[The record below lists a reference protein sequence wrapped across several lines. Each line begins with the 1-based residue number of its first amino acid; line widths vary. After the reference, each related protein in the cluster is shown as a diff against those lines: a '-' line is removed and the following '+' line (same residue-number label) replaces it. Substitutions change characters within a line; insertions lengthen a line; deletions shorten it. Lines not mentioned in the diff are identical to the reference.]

1 MSWLSN
7 FFDKASKIG
16 DVANKI
22 GDQFVGYEEPAPAQI
37 TYNYRSNFSNADDI
51 KSTYGL
57 NVTVNGQTFDF
68 IPDSILSKGAV
79 FEDRGG
85 VQRQYYFPDL
95 LKAETQK
102 QIQDNGIR
110 FDLSSNPDTKG
121 ILTSM
126 GATTSGILLPPN
138 TVNLGTPRMYDITSV
153 RGPIQGMGTTS
164 EGPSYIMPA
173 NGAYGRYIAQDGKIT
188 TLTQTGGSSLL
199 GDIFGG
205 WVDNLTGALG
215 IQDLATSV
223 NDFFQTDVGKALKL
237 ASLASNISNIVSE
250 APAQVAP
257 ELTGYD
263 AAMAD
268 LAANAHAFAPEAA
281 AIVAPA
287 VVPELTGVDAA
298 LADLAAS
305 APAIAPEIIA
315 TPVAAELTGVDAALA
330 DLANA
335 TPAFT
340 GTELAAPITAETIT
354 QQIAPEV
361 NLGTATAGDIAMA
374 VDPVAANIA
383 TGMSAE
389 AAAALAAE
397 QAAADL
403 ASQEAARIAAE
414 NAAMDAALQ
423 DLANSAS
430 PVFASSAAAAGL
442 TFKQGLDA
450 VRAGLLI
457 NAITGDPLGLNDVVG
472 SGGNTFANQGF
483 AQVPVPEDWKSPT
496 YTYSPVQNVT
506 FEDLFPA
513 VSLQGTQW
521 QNMPQAQ
528 TFNEMFASGR
538 QTPMGSPVDINQI
551 VGSIL
556 GQSATS

>member
-1 MSWLSN
+1 MTAEQFAAEQAATAEAARIAAEN
-7 FFDKASKIG
+7 A
-16 DVANKI
+16 AY
-22 GDQFVGYEEPAPAQI
+22 DQA
-37 TYNYRSNFSNADDI
+37 
-51 KSTYGL
+51 
-57 NVTVNGQTFDF
+57 
-68 IPDSILSKGAV
+68 
-79 FEDRGG
+79 
-85 VQRQYYFPDL
+85 
-95 LKAETQK
+95 
-102 QIQDNGIR
+102 
-110 FDLSSNPDTKG
+110 
-121 ILTSM
+121 M
-126 GATTSGILLPPN
+126 
-138 TVNLGTPRMYDITSV
+138 
-153 RGPIQGMGTTS
+153 
-164 EGPSYIMPA
+164 
-173 NGAYGRYIAQDGKIT
+173 
-188 TLTQTGGSSLL
+188 
-199 GDIFGG
+199 
-205 WVDNLTGALG
+205 
-215 IQDLATSV
+215 QDLA
-223 NDFFQTDVGKALKL
+223 
-237 ASLASNISNIVSE
+237 AS
-250 APAQVAP
+250 APVVTPEIAAPVA
-257 ELTGYD
+257 
-263 AAMAD
+263 A
-268 LAANAHAFAPEAA
+268 
-281 AIVAPA
+281 
-287 VVPELTGVDAA
+287 ELTGVDAA

-305 APAIAPEIIA
+305 APAVTPEI
-315 TPVAAELTGVDAALA
+315 
-330 DLANA
+330 
-335 TPAFT
+335 
-340 GTELAAPITAETIT
+340 AAPVTAETIT

-430 PVFASSAAAAGL
+430 PVFATSAAAQGL

-472 SGGNTFANQGF
+472 KDGNTFANQGF
-483 AQVPVPEDWKSPT
+483 AQVPIPSEWKSPT

-506 FEDLFPA
+506 FEDLFPG